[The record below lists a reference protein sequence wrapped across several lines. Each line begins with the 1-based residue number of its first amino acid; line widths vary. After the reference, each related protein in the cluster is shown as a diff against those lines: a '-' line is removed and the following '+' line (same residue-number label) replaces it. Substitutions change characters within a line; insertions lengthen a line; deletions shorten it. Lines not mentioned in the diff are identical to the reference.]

1 MKTARE
7 LIKEFHANSEKI
19 DEHKGIIIGL
29 SDKNQEV
36 KKELLNFSPKDLI
49 GLECEIHLGKSQER
63 EQPKSNYDYLLQ
75 DNKFMVS
82 WVNGG
87 YKKAMQGRKC
97 KIKDLALILINPDG
111 SILWRLFA
119 APANADGTYGKL
131 TVHTNII
138 DNSFLED

>member
-1 MKTARE
+1 
-7 LIKEFHANSEKI
+7 
-19 DEHKGIIIGL
+19 
-29 SDKNQEV
+29 
-36 KKELLNFSPKDLI
+36 
-49 GLECEIHLGKSQER
+49 
-63 EQPKSNYDYLLQ
+63 
-75 DNKFMVS
+75 MVS

-87 YKKAMQGRKC
+87 YKKVMQGRKC

-119 APANADGTYGKL
+119 APAVADGTYGKL